1 MDATKD
7 KIISQSISLLGTRE
21 EIERIKRAFDNLK
34 LILNQPKG
42 ELYRKAL
49 EWIIKNHS
57 IRAEFIKY
65 VQEEKAKLL
74 EESKKKNGP
83 NNSSRKSI

>member
-57 IRAEFIKY
+57 IRAKIIEYI
-65 VQEEKAKLL
+65 
-74 EESKKKNGP
+74 KKNG
-83 NNSSRKSI
+83 SRTN

>member
-7 KIISQSISLLGTRE
+7 KIISQSISLLGIRE

-49 EWIIKNHS
+49 EWIRN
-57 IRAEFIKY
+57 
-65 VQEEKAKLL
+65 
-74 EESKKKNGP
+74 
-83 NNSSRKSI
+83 

>member
-1 MDATKD
+1 MDTGKD
-7 KIISQSISLLGTRE
+7 KVTSYTIGLLGTRE
-21 EIERIKRAFDNLK
+21 EIERIKKAFNNLK

-49 EWIIKNHS
+49 EWIVKNNS
-57 IRAEFIKY
+57 LRAEFIKY

-74 EESKKKNGP
+74 EATKKEKWTQQQ
-83 NNSSRKSI
+83 

>member
-21 EIERIKRAFDNLK
+21 EIEKIKRAFDNLK

-65 VQEEKAKLL
+65 VQEEKVKVL
-74 EESKKKNGP
+74 EESKKEKWTQQQ
-83 NNSSRKSI
+83 

>member
-7 KIISQSISLLGTRE
+7 KIISQSINFLGTRE

-34 LILNQPKG
+34 LILNLPKG

-49 EWIIKNHS
+49 EWIIKNHR

-65 VQEEKAKLL
+65 IQEEKAKVL
-74 EESKKKNGP
+74 EAFKKEKWTQQQ
-83 NNSSRKSI
+83 

>member
-65 VQEEKAKLL
+65 VQEEKVKVL
-74 EESKKKNGP
+74 EESKKEKWTQQQ
-83 NNSSRKSI
+83 

>member
-1 MDATKD
+1 MDEAKD
-7 KIISQSISLLGTRE
+7 KVIAYTIGLLGTRE
-21 EIERIKRAFDNLK
+21 EIERIKKSFDNLK

-65 VQEEKAKLL
+65 VQEEKAKVL
-74 EESKKKNGP
+74 EATKKEKW
-83 NNSSRKSI
+83 IQ

>member
-65 VQEEKAKLL
+65 VQEEKAKIL
-74 EESKKKNGP
+74 EESKKEKWTQQQ
-83 NNSSRKSI
+83 

>member
-74 EESKKKNGP
+74 EESKKEKWTQQQ
-83 NNSSRKSI
+83 